1 VPDLADRLDDLLPQ
15 TQCTRC
21 GYRGCRPYAEA
32 IASGA
37 ADINCC
43 PPGGE
48 ATLAALARMLDRDP
62 PVLDTARGEP
72 GPLRMARIDERA
84 CIGCT
89 LCIEACPVDA
99 IIGAPKRMHDVLGTL
114 CSGCELCVEPCP
126 VDCITMVPAGREWTR
141 ADAVAARA
149 RYTARSQR
157 IAAAAR
163 PSTRAAEARKREA
176 AVSAAIARARARRD
190 ATPVG

>member
-1 VPDLADRLDDLLPQ
+1 
-15 TQCTRC
+15 
-21 GYRGCRPYAEA
+21 
-32 IASGA
+32 
-37 ADINCC
+37 
-43 PPGGE
+43 
-48 ATLAALARMLDRDP
+48 
-62 PVLDTARGEP
+62 
-72 GPLRMARIDERA
+72 
-84 CIGCT
+84 
-89 LCIEACPVDA
+89 
-99 IIGAPKRMHDVLGTL
+99 VLGAL